1 MTTAPRATST
11 PRAPRTRSSIA
22 RMLTAGLLLT
32 ITTVLV
38 LGGSSYARIET
49 LLAERADVDATYAV
63 LDDISALR
71 VLVRD
76 AERGQR
82 GYVITGRE
90 YYLEPYEQAVGDL
103 GDLVG
108 VLEGETGTSAAAA
121 AARAEL
127 RSAVATKLSEMQNT
141 IALRRGAGFPAAQAL
156 VSTDDGRRAM
166 QRITAALDV
175 LEAGER
181 ALLAEQQRTAT
192 LNAAR
197 TRALIL
203 AGTTCLVLL
212 LAAGALWVDRRIV
225 RPVQRVAAAAQQLAA
240 GETTEPAAV
249 TGPAEVVAVG
259 EAVNTALAV
268 LVDSRDKAV
277 EADRAKSAFL
287 ATMSHEIRTPMNAV
301 IGMTDLL
308 LDTPLEPHQR
318 ELAETV
324 RDSGETLLVV
334 IDEVLDFS
342 QLQAGSLRLADEPF
356 DVRDCVAGAVAL
368 VRHEAGAKG
377 LELVVEVSPAVPAAL
392 RGDAPRL
399 HQVLA
404 HLLRNAVTFTSR
416 GEVALSAVI
425 VPGGRGT
432 VQLVRFS
439 VRDTGTGIPPE
450 RIGQL
455 FRSFAPLDPFTRP
468 QGGVGLG
475 LAICSGLAGA
485 MGGDLRVDSTPGIGS
500 TFTLDVPLAEA
511 TGAVAAPA
519 RPVDDLTGRDVLV
532 VDDNA
537 TNRRVLQLQLQG
549 WGATCTGVASA
560 GEALALVAGGRAFDA
575 ALVDMHM
582 PGTDGEQLANALRAL
597 PAGRDLPLVLLSSGQ
612 RHPSAT
618 ADGVV
623 DAVLSKPVRTALL
636 EGALRGLLGAARP
649 ATTSPTTTGPT
660 TTGPITTGP
669 TTTGAAAATAAR
681 GTALR
686 VLLAEDNAVNQK
698 VAQLLLAKFGHEVD
712 TVDDGL
718 QAVEAARASRYDVV
732 LMDLHMPGMDGLQAT
747 RLIRSE
753 VPAEL
758 QPRIV
763 ALTASVLSEDREACR
778 EAGMDDHLTKPVRA
792 RELEN
797 ALARVLSAVRDDP
810 AGAWSSQGT
819 GAPVPEA
826 RVPVTVP
833 LEVAVR
839 ARIADLGGADTDAD
853 RALFAQLLTSF
864 VERAPAAVADLEDAL
879 AAGDARELE
888 TRAHSLKGSAANLGA
903 EVLAQLCADLEA
915 RARAGEAPVG
925 RSLSGLREE
934 LESTCRTFS
943 AIAGEFTAALRSTTG
958 AVPVDESAGW

>member
-1 MTTAPRATST
+1 MTTTPGGPRA
-11 PRAPRTRSSIA
+11 RSSIA
-22 RMLTAGLLLT
+22 RMLTAGLLVAVTT
-32 ITTVLV
+32 ILV

-49 LLAERADVDATYAV
+49 LLAERADVDATHAV
-63 LDDISALR
+63 LDDIGALR

-90 YYLEPYEQAVGDL
+90 YYLEPYEQAVGDVDDLVDVL
-103 GDLVG
+103 GD
-108 VLEGETGTSAAAA
+108 ESGTSAAADG
-121 AARAEL
+121 ARAEL
-127 RSAVATKLSEMQNT
+127 RSAVAAKLSEMQNT
-141 IALRRGAGFPAAQAL
+141 ISLRRTAGFPAAQAL

-175 LEAGER
+175 LEAEER
-181 ALLAEQQRTAT
+181 ALLAEQQRAAT

-212 LAAGALWVDRRIV
+212 LVAGALWVDRRIV

-268 LVDSRDKAV
+268 LVGSRDKAV

-324 RDSGETLLVV
+324 RDSGESLLVV

-356 DVRDCVAGAVAL
+356 DVRTCVAGVVAL
-368 VRHEAGAKG
+368 VRHEASAKG
-377 LELVVEVSPAVPAAL
+377 LELVVEVSPAVPATL
-392 RGDAPRL
+392 RGDAHRL

-404 HLLRNAVTFTSR
+404 HLVRNAVTFTSR
-416 GEVALSAVI
+416 GEVVLTAVI
-425 VPGGRGT
+425 APGEPGT
-432 VQLVRFS
+432 APRVRFA
-439 VRDTGTGIPPE
+439 VRDTGTGIAPE
-450 RIGQL
+450 RIGEL
-455 FRSFAPLDPFTRP
+455 FRSFAPMDPFARP

-511 TGAVAAPA
+511 AGAVAAPA

-597 PAGRDLPLVLLSSGQ
+597 PTGRDLPLVLLTSGQ
-612 RHPSAT
+612 RHPSPT
-618 ADGVV
+618 AAGVV
-623 DAVLSKPVRTALL
+623 DAVLSKPVRAALL
-636 EGALRGLLGAARP
+636 EGALRDLLGAA
-649 ATTSPTTTGPT
+649 GP
-660 TTGPITTGP
+660 
-669 TTTGAAAATAAR
+669 AAR
-681 GTALR
+681 PGGAGSTTAEPAAHPAARPTALR

-712 TVDDGL
+712 TVDNGL
-718 QAVEAARASRYDVV
+718 QALEAARASRYDVV
-732 LMDLHMPGMDGLQAT
+732 LMDLHMPEMDGLEAT
-747 RLIRSE
+747 RLIRAE
-753 VPAEL
+753 VPGEL
-758 QPRIV
+758 QPRII
-763 ALTASVLSEDREACR
+763 ALTASVLSDDREACR
-778 EAGMDDHLTKPVRA
+778 AAGMDDHLTKPVRA
-792 RELEN
+792 RELES
-797 ALARVLSAVRDDP
+797 ALAKVLRAVGDAPADAWRAPAAEGPPVTRAPAPSA
-810 AGAWSSQGT
+810 G
-819 GAPVPEA
+819 
-826 RVPVTVP
+826 VPVTIP

-864 VERAPAAVADLEDAL
+864 VERAPGAVADLEVAL
-879 AAGDARELE
+879 ASGDVRELE

-915 RARAGEAPVG
+915 QARAGEAPVG
-925 RSLSGLREE
+925 RSLGGLREE
-934 LESTCRTFS
+934 LGSTCRTFS
-943 AIAGEFTAALRSTTG
+943 AIAEELTAGVRGSAG
-958 AVPVDESAGW
+958 AVAAGEPAGW